1 MSRKARY
8 LYETELSASLAREEG
23 GPYAL
28 DWEEAFPQYEELDSL
43 DDLQNAERVANAFQ
57 TIDWSFTTDNTGF
70 LTHDLH
76 PYPAKFIPQLPGTC
90 ISQLSFPGD
99 RKSVV

>member
-70 LTHDLH
+70 LTHE
-76 PYPAKFIPQLPGTC
+76 PA
-90 ISQLSFPGD
+90 SLSYRSPA
-99 RKSVV
+99 R